1 MRAIFWGLLFTVVA
15 LMQPAFAAEVVDGS
29 VQYKVKKGDT
39 LLALADRYLHS
50 REHYRILQRR
60 NGIANPMALPVGKLL
75 IIDRSIMKYTP
86 TQARIIAVRGQVNA
100 GGNAARIDQQ
110 FGEGAR
116 IKTAAA
122 SFVTLQ
128 LENGSKIAI
137 PSNSDVVIRLM
148 RRYALGNSIDYDID
162 LIKGD
167 VRSRVTPLKSSDDR
181 YRVRTPKAVSAVRG
195 TDFQSRYDP
204 TGNRDFAEVVEGAL
218 AVSSGVSSAEAPVT
232 AGNALAVDSNGA
244 VINETMLAPPSL
256 IDAGKVQADPLLRFA
271 LDQSDNASGYRI
283 ALASDAGFLEPIADV
298 SISNGT
304 AQFDAI
310 PNGNYFVRARA
321 ISANGIEG
329 IPNTYAFKRR
339 LNGVTATAGKADDG
353 YNFKWTSE
361 GDGVRRFHFQLYKG
375 DVNGVPMVDEAGL
388 TSSVVRI
395 SDLPKGTYFWR
406 VGAAQYLDGEMG
418 MNWTDFEKFEAA
430 GL

>member
-1 MRAIFWGLLFTVVA
+1 MRALFWGLLFA
-15 LMQPAFAAEVVDGS
+15 LFALIQPAFAAVVVDGS

-86 TQARIIAVRGQVNA
+86 AQARIIAVRGQVNA

-110 FGEGAR
+110 YGEGAR

-137 PSNSDVVIRLM
+137 PSNSEVVIRLL
-148 RRYALGNSIDYDID
+148 RRYALGDSIDYDID
-162 LIKGD
+162 LLKGD
-167 VRSRVTPLKSSDDR
+167 VRSRVAPLKSSDDR

-195 TDFQSRYDP
+195 TDFQSRYNSAADS
-204 TGNRDFAEVVEGAL
+204 DFAEVVEGAL
-218 AVSSGVSSAEAPVT
+218 AVNSSANDAAASVA
-232 AGNALAVDSNGA
+232 AGNGLSVDSKGA
-244 VINETMLAPPSL
+244 VITETMLAAPNF
-256 IDAGKVQADPLLRFA
+256 IETGKVQADIMLRFA
-271 LDQSDNASGYRI
+271 LNQTANASGYRV
-283 ALASDAGFLEPIADV
+283 ALASDAGFVDQIADV
-298 SISNGT
+298 SITDGT

-310 PNGNYFVRARA
+310 PDGNYFVRARA

-329 IPNTYAFKRR
+329 LPSTYAFKRR
-339 LNGVTATAGKADDG
+339 LNGVMATADKAVDG

-361 GDGVRRFHFQLYKG
+361 GDGTKRFHFQLYKG
-375 DVNGVPMVDEAGL
+375 DINGVPMVDEAGL
-388 TSSVVRI
+388 TSGLVRI
-395 SDLPKGTYFWR
+395 SDLAKATYFWR
-406 VGAAQYLDGEMG
+406 VGAAQYLAGEMG
-418 MNWTDFEKFEAA
+418 VNWTDFEKFEVS

>member
-1 MRAIFWGLLFTVVA
+1 MRALFWGLVFIVVA
-15 LMQPAFAAEVVDGS
+15 LMQPAFGAVVVDGS

-60 NGIANPMALPVGKLL
+60 NGIANPMALPVGKML
-75 IIDRSIMKYTP
+75 IIDRSLMKYTP
-86 TQARIIAVRGQVNA
+86 AQARIIAVRGQVNA
-100 GGNAARIDQQ
+100 GGNAARLDQQ
-110 FGEGAR
+110 YGEGVR
-116 IKTAAA
+116 IKTASA

-137 PSNSDVVIRLM
+137 PSNSDVVIRLL
-148 RRYALGNSIDYDID
+148 RRYALGDSIDYDID

-167 VRSRVTPLKSSDDR
+167 VRSRVAPLKSRDDR
-181 YRVRTPKAVSAVRG
+181 YRVRTPRAVSAVRG
-195 TDFQSRYDP
+195 TDFQSRYDSAD
-204 TGNRDFAEVVEGAL
+204 NRDFAEVVEGGL
-218 AVSSGVSSAEAPVT
+218 AVSSDTNTEGLAIA
-232 AGNALAVDSNGA
+232 AGNGLSVNANGA
-244 VINETMLAPPSL
+244 VITETMLAPPVL
-256 IDAGKVQADPLLRFA
+256 IDAGKVQADTVLRFA
-271 LDQSDNASGYRI
+271 PNQIANASGYRI
-283 ALASDAGFLEPIADV
+283 AIASDAGFQDQIADV
-298 SISNGT
+298 SVTNGA

-321 ISANGIEG
+321 VSANGIEG
-329 IPNTYAFKRR
+329 MPNTYAFKRR
-339 LNGVTATAGKADDG
+339 LNGVMATAGKADDG

-361 GDGVRRFHFQLYKG
+361 GEGTKRFHFQLYRG
-375 DVNGVPMVDEAGL
+375 DIIGVPMVDEAGL
-388 TSSVVRI
+388 TSGLVRI

-406 VGAAQYLDGEMG
+406 VGAAQYLDGELG